1 MSVTHRTTNRAFG
14 VPRSF
19 RQSSQS
25 GQSLVEFAI
34 MLPLLLLL
42 VLGVIEIGR
51 YAYVGILVGN
61 AARAGVAYGS
71 QTHITAGDITGIT
84 AAVNNDYQNN
94 GLFRDNNNNLITAL
108 TVNKAYACGCDN
120 SGTISVTDCTSGIC
134 PIGQHKVVSLQVTA
148 SGNFSS
154 LFRYPGIPTP
164 LNVSRT
170 ATMRIGT

>member
-1 MSVTHRTTNRAFG
+1 MSVTHLTTNRAFG

-71 QTHITAGDITGIT
+71 QSHITAGDITGIT

-94 GLFRDNNNNLITAL
+94 GNFRDNNNNVITAL
-108 TVNKAYACGCDN
+108 TVTKAYDCGCDN
-120 SGTISVTDCTSGIC
+120 SGTISVVGCNTVC
-134 PIGQHKVVSLQVTA
+134 PIGQHLVVSLQVTA

-164 LNVSRT
+164 LSVSRT